1 MNISTTVTAA
11 ETPDRL
17 SDAQFTDERRVVHSP
32 HTLVPPAAVSRGR
45 RAGRLPFAFGRRFFL
60 LLLIGLVWL
69 GPAWL
74 DVRYLYAMALWDVLV
89 VALWAWDLARLPEP
103 QQLEAQRIWG
113 AAPQLTVESPIVLE
127 LRSSGAKVDISGSIV
142 DDVPVA
148 LRASLPEL
156 EFSIQSQTAASVTYT
171 ICPRERG
178 DARLGAMSARYQ
190 SPWRIAER
198 WAAFDAAQTVRVYPN
213 LEESKR
219 ETLHLIRSRKTT
231 VEKRLERRRGQGR
244 EFESL
249 REYREGDDLRDAC
262 WTASAR
268 RGKLITKSY
277 QVERS
282 QTVWL
287 VLDTGRLMRARTKG
301 LSKLDY
307 SVNAAL
313 TLAQVALYSGDRV
326 AMLAY
331 GRKTR
336 LRLAAARG
344 ANHVRAMLEGLA
356 QLQGETY
363 EADHVRAAE
372 SLLVYQKR
380 RSLMVWLTDLTET
393 AAMPDVIEGALR
405 LAHRHVLL
413 FTVIGQPDLRAL
425 LERRPESDL
434 AMFRYAAAQEIA
446 HRRDVLLRTLRQQ
459 GALTLEVE
467 PSRLSSAVVN
477 RYLEVKERN
486 LI

>member
-1 MNISTTVTAA
+1 MNLSPMATAA
-11 ETPDRL
+11 EVP
-17 SDAQFTDERRVVHSP
+17 ERVSGANSKGDWRAGHAP
-32 HTLVPPAAVSRGR
+32 HTLVPPATVSRGR
-45 RAGRLPFAFGRRFFL
+45 RAGRFPFAFGRRFFL
-60 LLLIGLVWL
+60 MLLIGLVWL

-74 DVRYLYAMALWDVLV
+74 DVRYLYAMAVWDVLI
-89 VALWAWDLARLPEP
+89 VALWAWDLARLPRPE
-103 QQLEAQRIWG
+103 QLEARRIWC
-113 AAPQLTVESPIVLE
+113 AAPQLTVESPIALE
-127 LRSSGAKVDISGSIV
+127 LRSIATNVELSGSIV

-156 EFSIQSQTAASVTYT
+156 EFLVRQGKPASLTYA

-178 DARLGAMSARYQ
+178 DTQLGGMSARYQ
-190 SPWRIAER
+190 SPWRMAER
-198 WAAFDAAQTVRVYPN
+198 WAAFDATQNIRVYPN
-213 LEESKR
+213 IEESKR
-219 ETLHLIRSRKTT
+219 EILHLIRSRQTAL
-231 VEKRLERRRGQGR
+231 EKRLERRRGQGR

-277 QVERS
+277 QIERS

-287 VLDTGRLMRARTKG
+287 VLDTGRLMRTRTKG

-326 AMLAY
+326 AVLAY

-336 LRLAAARG
+336 LRLPASRG
-344 ANHVRAMLEGLA
+344 ANHVRAMLDGLA
-356 QLQGETY
+356 QLHGEAY

-372 SLLVYQKR
+372 SLLAYQKR
-380 RSLMVWLTDLTET
+380 RSLVVWLTDLTET

-425 LERRPESDL
+425 LEARPESEL
-434 AMFRYAAAQEIA
+434 GMFRYAAAQEIA
-446 HRRDVLLRTLRQQ
+446 HRRDLLLRTLRQQ

-467 PSRLSSAVVN
+467 PSRLSSTVVN
-477 RYLEVKERN
+477 RYLEIKERN

>member
-1 MNISTTVTAA
+1 MSATTTNAAGEVPERTFETRSTA
-11 ETPDRL
+11 ESRP
-17 SDAQFTDERRVVHSP
+17 VNSP
-32 HTLVPPAAVSRGR
+32 HTLIPPPAAARGR
-45 RAGRLPFAFGRRFFL
+45 NAGRLPVAFGRRFFL
-60 LLLIGLVWL
+60 LLLIGLVWI
-69 GPAWL
+69 GPAWW
-74 DVRYLYAMALWDVLV
+74 DVRYLYAMALWDALVL
-89 VALWAWDLARLPEP
+89 ALWVWDLVHLPAPERLEVR
-103 QQLEAQRIWG
+103 RIWT
-113 AAPQLTVESPIVLE
+113 APPQLSVESSIAIE
-127 LRSSGAKVDISGSIV
+127 LRASGSVEISGAIV

-148 LRASLPEL
+148 LRNSIPEL
-156 EFSIQSQTAASVTYT
+156 PFSARPGEPATVRFA

-178 DARLGAMSARYQ
+178 DARLGAISARYQ

-198 WAAFDAAQTVRVYPN
+198 WAAFDTVQTIRVYPN

-219 ETLHLIRSRKTT
+219 ETIHLIRSRQTT
-231 VEKRLERRRGQGR
+231 VEKRLEHRRGQGR

-262 WTASAR
+262 WTATAR
-268 RGKLITKSY
+268 RGKLIIKSY

-287 VLDTGRLMRARTKG
+287 VLDTGRLMRARTKD
-301 LSKLDY
+301 LAKLDY

-336 LRLAAARG
+336 LRLPAARG

-356 QLQGETY
+356 QLHGEAY

-372 SLLVYQKR
+372 SLLAYQKR
-380 RSLMVWLTDLTET
+380 RSLVVWLTDLTET
-393 AAMPDVIEGALR
+393 AAMPDVVEGALR

-425 LERRPESDL
+425 LETRPESDRD
-434 AMFRYAAAQEIA
+434 MFRYAAAQEIA
-446 HRRDVLLRTLRQQ
+446 HRRDLLLRTLRQQ